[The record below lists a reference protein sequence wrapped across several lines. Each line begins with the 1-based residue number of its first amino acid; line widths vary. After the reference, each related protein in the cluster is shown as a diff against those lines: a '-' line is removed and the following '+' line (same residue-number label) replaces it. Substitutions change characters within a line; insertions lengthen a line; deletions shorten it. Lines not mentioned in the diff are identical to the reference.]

1 MSQLARNACLSCS
14 TQKRGCDRL
23 QPVCSR
29 CIRNNTRCQYEQ
41 PADPLQNFRAI
52 CNTSDIGLHLDGNL
66 DRLLTSR
73 LFNTLTTLN
82 IDLEELVEAYLRSVH
97 HWVPLIQP
105 PTLRDW
111 TGVLRNTPLA
121 ELATFVLH
129 LLLVVPPSKFPCLS
143 DPNLLRRLYKGC
155 REAFSFLQAHRRD
168 SLLTIQSG
176 IVLAI
181 YEQSQRLYSDGYVSL
196 SASASLG
203 YAMGLDSAADFE
215 DPLTE
220 EKRLLWQVIYF
231 GDVLNKLSFERC
243 SRPDLVPAYDTFAKH
258 STLWDQSPGPTD
270 LPSGE
275 PSASPAVSSFNYIDR
290 QAQAVQILQS
300 VLRLTRDKGVR
311 LETLLDHE
319 TWKLDF
325 AIQEGI
331 RDAINTPQKRLEH
344 QYGLVV
350 IFLLQASHYSA
361 GWRSNAHRLRSTYE
375 LHKRRLACISDQQ
388 GSAEI
393 KKISVA
399 ALETALNVT
408 KDLLGMDED
417 ARTFNARIFDE
428 DMMPITVVMLMQQAG
443 STSLLLESEY
453 RLDTGDV
460 FQLAIRS
467 LKVARS
473 RWIIAG
479 HVLLLQ
485 LGLA

>member
-1 MSQLARNACLSCS
+1 MSLATAAGIDGRASV
-14 TQKRGCDRL
+14 G
-23 QPVCSR
+23 
-29 CIRNNTRCQYEQ
+29 NNTRCRYEQ
-41 PADPLQNFRAI
+41 PADPL
-52 CNTSDIGLHLDGNL
+52 GLHLDGNL
-66 DRLLTSR
+66 DQLLTSR

-97 HWVPLIQP
+97 HWVPLIRP
-105 PTLRDW
+105 STLRDW
-111 TGVLRNTPLA
+111 TAVLRNTPLA

-129 LLLVVPPSKFPCLS
+129 LLLVVPPSEFPCLS
-143 DPNLLRRLYKGC
+143 GPNLLRRLYKGC
-155 REAFSFLQAHRRD
+155 KEAFSFLQAHRRE

-181 YEQSQRLYSDGYVSL
+181 YEQSKRLYSDGYVSL

-203 YAMGLDSAADFE
+203 YAMGLDSATDPE

-243 SRPDLVPAYDTFAKH
+243 GRPDLIPAYDTFAKH

-270 LPSGE
+270 LPLGE
-275 PSASPAVSSFNYIDR
+275 SSASPVVSGVTYIDC
-290 QAQAVQILQS
+290 QAQAVQILQN

-350 IFLLQASHYSA
+350 IFLL
-361 GWRSNAHRLRSTYE
+361 STYE

-417 ARTFNARIFDE
+417 ARSFNARIFDE

-443 STSLLLESEY
+443 STALLLESEY
-453 RLDTGDV
+453 QLDTGDV

-467 LKVARS
+467 LKVANS
-473 RWIIAG
+473 RWVIADTIAMELEKSRAE
-479 HVLLLQ
+479 VLSRNDA
-485 LGLA
+485 GY